1 LKAPTISRPQTKLWT
16 GKRCDPTPKKV
27 HGLAHLAS
35 AVHHRPVVL
44 SYLGSLPHS
53 ARALLRPECRPP
65 ERLETGLF
73 SFRKRRTMITRFDKL
88 QTELPHP
95 NNPSPNSAAAVQELL
110 GGKFG
115 EMSTFMNYT
124 FQSFNFRGRSK
135 MRPFYDLIANIAAE
149 EFGHIELV
157 SYAINLL
164 LTGTTERGDDPS
176 TTPLA
181 SAADAR
187 NSYHFLASG
196 QQALPMDSQGNF
208 WTGANVFSSGN
219 LKLDLLHNFFLECG
233 ARAGKIRVYETVDDP
248 TARACVGFLLVRGG
262 VHIVAYAKALEKLSG
277 VEVGKLLPIPDISN
291 KRFPEAAKHEARG
304 LHRILFQFS
313 PQDYP
318 QAGEI
323 WNGTHPEDGSPLKVQ
338 VGAPE
343 GAAPP
348 DLDEEPQLTAP
359 VGPDIDPEMFRDV
372 AVRMFPEMDR
382 KRKPSAKR
390 KVSRV

>member
-1 LKAPTISRPQTKLWT
+1 
-16 GKRCDPTPKKV
+16 
-27 HGLAHLAS
+27 
-35 AVHHRPVVL
+35 
-44 SYLGSLPHS
+44 
-53 ARALLRPECRPP
+53 
-65 ERLETGLF
+65 
-73 SFRKRRTMITRFDKL
+73 MITRFDKL

-95 NNPSPNSAAAVQELL
+95 DNPSPNSAAAVQELL

-115 EMSTFMNYT
+115 ELSTFMNYT

-135 MRPFYDLIANIAAE
+135 MRPFYDLIGNIAAE

-164 LTGTTERGDDPS
+164 LTGTTERGDDP
-176 TTPLA
+176 TATPLA

-196 QQALPMDSQGNF
+196 QQALPMDGQGHF

-233 ARAGKIRVYETVDDP
+233 ARAAKIRVYETVDDP

-277 VEVGKLLPIPDISN
+277 VDVGKLLPIPDISN

-304 LHRILFQFS
+304 LHRILYQFS
-313 PQDYP
+313 PEDYP
-318 QAGEI
+318 RAGEI
-323 WNGTHPEDGSPLKVQ
+323 WNGQHPEDGSPLEIQ
-338 VGAPE
+338 VGGPE
-343 GAAPP
+343 GSAPP
-348 DLDEEPQLTAP
+348 DLEEEPQLTAP
-359 VGPDIDPEMFRDV
+359 VGPDIDPEMFLDV
-372 AVRMFPEMDR
+372 AERLFPEVAP
-382 KRKPSAKR
+382 KRQPARRARAAKAR
-390 KVSRV
+390 A